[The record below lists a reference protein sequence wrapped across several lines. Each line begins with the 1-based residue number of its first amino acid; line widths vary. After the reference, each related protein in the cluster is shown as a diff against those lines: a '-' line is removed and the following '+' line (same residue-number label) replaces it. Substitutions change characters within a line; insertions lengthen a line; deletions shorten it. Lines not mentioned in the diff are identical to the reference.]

1 MACLYPLLSL
11 LLALAALQST
21 YGVEY
26 EVQNDTPETLGG
38 VRFDRE
44 IGIPFTKRIMGTI
57 NKFIWRVFEQPTPD
71 DRKLVRL
78 VKVVIAQYTGVAAY
92 VNINI
97 NLINVSA
104 VYLQGM
110 QGDVLRTAFTALMY
124 HEMAHV
130 FQWSGDYTAPGALTE
145 GIADYV
151 VLRARLNGTG
161 FALPGQGDKWD
172 EGYAVTARFLEYCD
186 SLRPGSTA
194 ALNNKMRDA
203 YSEDY
208 FVQLLG
214 KPVNQ
219 LWSEYKAKCGS

>member
-1 MACLYPLLSL
+1 MAAMARLYPLLTL

-21 YGVEY
+21 HGVEY

-57 NKFIWRVFEQPTPD
+57 NKFIWRVFEQPTPAD
-71 DRKLVRL
+71 QKLVRL

-124 HEMAHV
+124 HEMAH
-130 FQWSGDYTAPGALTE
+130 GE
-145 GIADYV
+145 
-151 VLRARLNGTG
+151 
-161 FALPGQGDKWD
+161 KWD

-186 SLRPGSTA
+186 SLRPGFTA

-208 FVQLLG
+208 FVQLLE

-219 LWSEYKAKCGS
+219 IWSEYKAKYGNN